1 MIDLRLCFRGTTYYI
16 IFFLVFGI
24 DIEKK
29 RKWVTTRK
37 VGLLVF
43 DISLI
48 GDSLC
53 TLLVLWV
60 PTSSF
65 FVSLFLI
72 LLIYYYYYTFSSS
85 PHPNNNKQAT
95 KFSLAYKCFFLVRE
109 FLFFF
114 IFISFWVQL
123 VGILTLRVRILTR
136 NLLICAWCSCKG
148 WTWTHCVGI

>member
-1 MIDLRLCFRGTTYYI
+1 M
-16 IFFLVFGI
+16 FGI

-109 FLFFF
+109 FLFRFTPSTVMMFF
-114 IFISFWVQL
+114 
-123 VGILTLRVRILTR
+123 
-136 NLLICAWCSCKG
+136 LLSSVVEESEEFVVVVVNIEK
-148 WTWTHCVGI
+148 